1 MNKVRI
7 LILGGTIWCVW
18 VCVCVCVCVCGWV
31 TLITVGFGSY
41 RMELKVILSV
51 KFKLM
56 YFVNSFISD
65 RYYRTHIGSIETHS
79 GFFA

>member
-1 MNKVRI
+1 
-7 LILGGTIWCVW
+7 
-18 VCVCVCVCVCGWV
+18 
-31 TLITVGFGSY
+31 LITVGFGSY
-41 RMELKVILSV
+41 RVDVKVILSV